1 MEIKK
6 LIINNH
12 SIGTIG
18 IADQFLLR
26 LRGLIRRDFSRFD
39 ALLIQPCSEIHT
51 MFMAYPIDVLFI
63 NKTGKVMK
71 YNKMWHEKE
80 GWPLYIIK
88 DASHNANDDQPEKV
102 NKLLEEFVQE
112 LH

>member
-6 LIINNH
+6 LIINNRR
-12 SIGTIG
+12 IGTIG

-71 YNKMWHEKE
+71 IAENTRPWTLCTRAHKAHSVIEFPAGKAGELMIHE
-80 GWPLYIIK
+80 G
-88 DASHNANDDQPEKV
+88 DQISIC
-102 NKLLEEFVQE
+102 
-112 LH
+112 